1 MITKIAG
8 LVLKAS
14 SALCFL
20 AAIYLAV
27 VHGWEFKYVVP
38 AGLAIA
44 LAAASGL
51 NAERRINAAFAWVA
65 TVLTCY
71 AFNFVLAFADAST
84 NWDPPT
90 RWVSF
95 QSGEERQDRA
105 KIAKGLGVQ
114 FDTRSRLEIL
124 TELRRQGL
132 DAWPSIAPRV
142 VLREWWTHYYGPFP
156 TEYRESLIH
165 MDGTELLPIG
175 GIANK
180 LTVYCNEN
188 GQYVLYDSDE
198 HGFANPKQLWNLSR
212 LQIAVVGDSFVHG
225 ACVPLDE
232 SYTALIRRRYPAT
245 LNLGNDG
252 VGPLV
257 QYAAI
262 KEYLPALRPRVV
274 IWSYFEG
281 NDLYDMMRERQTV
294 MRRYLDDDYQQGLL
308 QKQTDIDQALMAH
321 IERAMQARSFWAKLI
336 SFSDRFV
343 HPERHGLE
351 WARTL
356 KLSYVWDL
364 LQDAAGPTKAKA
376 KISPPAPYQPSV
388 GRDDLKLFRTTL
400 SKAQQTVA
408 AWGGRLVFVYLPRYE
423 RYVPEVGGQPN
434 RDDVLAIVRSL
445 GIPVV
450 DLHPVF
456 VAQDDPLE
464 LFPFKLPTHYNVLGN
479 RVVAEAILHVLDEMK
494 LDSEEARI

>member
-1 MITKIAG
+1 MISKISD

-14 SALCFL
+14 SVLCL
-20 AAIYLAV
+20 LVAIYLVV
-27 VHGWEFKYVVP
+27 VHGWELKYVLPVVLAVVLAVA
-38 AGLAIA
+38 AGL
-44 LAAASGL
+44 
-51 NAERRINAAFAWVA
+51 NPERRINAALAWVA

-71 AFNFVLAFADAST
+71 AFNFVLAFADATT
-84 NWDPPT
+84 NLDPPT

-105 KIAKGLGVQ
+105 KVAKSLGVE
-114 FDTRSRLEIL
+114 FDTRSRIEIL

-142 VLREWWTHYYGPFP
+142 VLKEWWTHYYGPFP

-165 MDGTELLPIG
+165 MDGTEILPIG

-188 GQYVLYDSDE
+188 GQYVIYDSDE
-198 HGFANPKQLWNLSR
+198 HGFANPKELWNLSR
-212 LQIAVVGDSFVHG
+212 LQIAVVGDSFAHG
-225 ACVPLDE
+225 ACVPMDE

-252 VGPLV
+252 IGPLV

-262 KEYLPALRPRVV
+262 KEYLPTLRPLVV

-281 NDLYDMMRERQTV
+281 NDLYDMVRERYTV
-294 MRRYLDDDYQQGLL
+294 MGRYLDDEYLQGLL
-308 QKQTDIDQALMAH
+308 QKQPEIDRALMGH
-321 IERAMQARSFWAKLI
+321 IDSAMQARSFRAKLV

-343 HPERHGLE
+343 HPEWHSLE

-356 KLSYVWDL
+356 KLSYVWDVL
-364 LQDAAGPTKAKA
+364 EGALDFAKA
-376 KISPPAPYQPSV
+376 KTESSPPVPYQPPL
-388 GRDDLKLFRTTL
+388 GKDGLELFRTTL
-400 SKAQQTVA
+400 AKAQQVVNT
-408 AWGGRLVFVYLPRYE
+408 WGGRLVFVYLPRYE
-423 RYVPEVGGQPN
+423 RYVPEIGGQPN
-434 RDDVLAIVRSL
+434 RDDVLTIVRSL
-445 GIPVV
+445 GISVV

-456 VAQDDPLE
+456 AAHNEPLE
-464 LFPFKLPTHYNVLGN
+464 LFPFKLPTHYNAQGN
-479 RVVAEAILHVLDEMK
+479 RVVAEAILRVLDQMK
-494 LDSEEARI
+494 LDLEEARI